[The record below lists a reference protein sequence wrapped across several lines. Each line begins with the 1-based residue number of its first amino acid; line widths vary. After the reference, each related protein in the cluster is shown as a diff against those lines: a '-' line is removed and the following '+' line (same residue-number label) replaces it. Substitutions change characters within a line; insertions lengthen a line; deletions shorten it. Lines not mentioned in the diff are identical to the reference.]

1 MTVFEARTSSGSKL
15 FSSMLLREVE
25 ICAALEGLK
34 AVAEVLS
41 VVIVFNYSFLIL
53 ILWEE
58 KHGNSFGG
66 I

>member
-53 ILWEE
+53 IL
-58 KHGNSFGG
+58 
-66 I
+66 